1 MNRKKVSIFGGTG
14 FIGSL
19 LTTALAKNGYRVTVF
34 SRNRNVQNDASCMSY
49 VEFIDECK
57 LEDEAVIRKHM
68 AGSDYVINLVGT
80 WDNNRRRA
88 TKAHV
93 TYPTRIFEIADS
105 LGVKKMIHF
114 SALAAKT
121 NSPGTFLSTKAEGN
135 KALLDL
141 AQNRQMKLAIIAPSL
156 VVGYEDTFTYNVARW
171 VRNMLVLPL
180 PMANAKV
187 QPVFV
192 NDLIDATLKLL
203 QTDYD
208 QSIFE
213 LAGNQQYTFKEIAK
227 KIAKEITPKR
237 RTIVS
242 FPTPFASLTAF
253 FIGFVPRFPYNR
265 NQLKTAKTDSTT
277 AKNDFEVLG
286 IKPASYESVRQYEMP
301 TTVLDK
307 YYYDRLN
314 ARRSAKPYLTSKIV

>member
-57 LEDEAVIRKHM
+57 LEDEAVIRQHM
-68 AGSDYVINLVGT
+68 QGSDYVINLVGT

-93 TYPTRIFEIADS
+93 DYPTRIFEIADS

-114 SALAAKT
+114 GALAAKT
-121 NSPGTFLSTKAEGN
+121 NSSSTFLSTKAEGD

-141 AQNRQMKLAIIAPSL
+141 AQNRKMKLAIIAPSL

-171 VRNMLVLPL
+171 VRNVRILPL
-180 PMANAKV
+180 PMANAEV

-192 NDLIDATLKLL
+192 NDLLAATQNLL
-203 QTDYD
+203 ENDYE
-208 QSIFE
+208 QSVFE
-213 LAGNQQYTFKEIAK
+213 LAGDQKYTFKEVAK
-227 KIAKEITPKR
+227 KIAKESTPKK
-237 RTIVS
+237 RTIIS
-242 FPTPFASLTAF
+242 FPGFLAGLTAF
-253 FIGFVPRFPYNR
+253 FIGFIPRFPYNR
-265 NQLKTAKTDSTT
+265 NQLKTAKIPSVTDR
-277 AKNDFEVLG
+277 KDFEVLG
-286 IKPASYESVRQYEMP
+286 ITPASYESVRQYEMP

-314 ARRSAKPYLTSKIV
+314 ARRPAKP